1 MDMLTLVAAASWFV
15 GAFVNGLTGMGG
27 ALISLPIISMFS
39 PSKEVIVIST
49 IAGMQVATMA
59 FILYFRHIRLR
70 ESIGFWIA
78 SLPGIP
84 CGVMVLRFVDIEM
97 LQLLLCFII
106 ITHIVVQCV
115 QEWLGTCMAPRETL
129 KYLCGFVAGFF
140 LGSIGVNG
148 PILAIYASLMCM
160 EKNTARGFFVLGF
173 PTVFISL
180 GMIAYNG
187 MITETVVRSSLWV
200 APAALLGFWAA
211 WPLAKKIRQ
220 ETFRRALLIL
230 LGIAAAT
237 LFIRSMP
244 YLMNRLGA

>member
-97 LQLLLCFII
+97 LQLLSQEFGVSIHELLSGEYLSDEEFRKKADE
-106 ITHIVVQCV
+106 IVVAVSKESAFSV
-115 QEWLGTCMAPRETL
+115 QERKAFFRKKWRREH
-129 KYLCGFVAGFF
+129 
-140 LGSIGVNG
+140 
-148 PILAIYASLMCM
+148 
-160 EKNTARGFFVLGF
+160 
-173 PTVFISL
+173 ISL
-180 GMIAYNG
+180 LVLLGLLLLASAILPFALG
-187 MITETVVRSSLWV
+187 KPR
-200 APAALLGFWAA
+200 LLGFV
-211 WPLAKKIRQ
+211 PLL
-220 ETFRRALLIL
+220 ALLAYGYQNNKMMSYVEHSL
-230 LGIAAAT
+230 
-237 LFIRSMP
+237 
-244 YLMNRLGA
+244 YD